1 MSTLSSRRGYTLIEL
16 IVSVGLFSIV
26 MLVAMAAF
34 LTLIDLDRKARATND
49 VVTNLSYVVDSMA
62 RSIRTGT
69 SYDCALRGSN
79 TDCVNGHTQ
88 FNFTNSEGQPVTY
101 LRKIDGTIGQCVD
114 IINCTSSN
122 ATSLTDPRITI
133 ETLMFYVQGSTRGD
147 TQQPRVLFTIAG
159 SVVPHPDDDPIEFII
174 ESSAT
179 QRLIDL

>member
-1 MSTLSSRRGYTLIEL
+1 MSMLSSRRGYTLIEL

-69 SYDCALRGSN
+69 SYDCGLRGSN

-88 FNFTNSEGQPVTY
+88 FNFTDFEGRIVTY
-101 LRKIDGTIGQCVD
+101 LLKADGTVGQCVGNN
-114 IINCTSSN
+114 NCTASS
-122 ATSLTDPRITI
+122 AVSLTDPRITI
-133 ETLMFYVQGSTRGD
+133 ETLRFYVQGSNRGD
-147 TQQPRVLFTIAG
+147 SFQPRVLFTIAG
-159 SVVPHPDDDPIEFII
+159 SVVPHPGDDPIEFII